1 MDKTEDF
8 LISHRKPLM
17 LILALILM
25 GGIFC
30 YTRLQ
35 TSLFPE
41 ITFPKIKVIADAGLQ
56 PVNKMMIT
64 VTKPLENAIKQVP
77 DLQVVRSTT
86 SRGSCEISAFMS
98 WSADIDLS
106 KQQIESQISKIKNEL
121 PADVNISVEK
131 MNPSILPVSGYTLES
146 HSRSPI
152 ELKQIATFT
161 VKPFLSQ
168 VSGIS
173 EIRVIGGKTKE
184 YWLVLNRE
192 KMTSL
197 SLTPDQISNTLSQ
210 TNFIK
215 SEGYLADYKMLY
227 LTVTDASVNAKD
239 QLQNL
244 VISNNRKRVIQLKDI
259 ADIQISEGIEY
270 TKINANGHEGVLI
283 AVIKQPNTNLISLS
297 NDMAQKVAALQKL
310 LPKDVTIK
318 PYYIQAD
325 FVNDSVKSVTDSVW
339 IGLLLAIIVAI
350 IFLRSLKASATIL
363 ITIPVTLGLTLI
375 VLYVIGY
382 TFNIMTLGAIAAAIG
397 LIIDD
402 AIVVVEQI
410 HRTHEEHPEQP
421 TNKLLKKAIDYLLPA
436 MVGSSLSTMV
446 IFIPFL
452 LMSGVAG
459 AYFKV
464 MTNTMIITLV
474 CSFFVTW
481 IGLPVIYLMLTR
493 NHLGHASDKKEEVHE
508 VKKQK
513 WVSFFILRPLMSI
526 IIIIGLIVVIVLIP
540 SQLQTGFLPDMD
552 EGSIVLDY
560 SSPPGTSLEETD
572 RMLREVEK
580 IIVKEPDVAAYSRR
594 TGTQMGF
601 FITEPNT
608 GDYLIQL
615 KKNREKT
622 TEEVISD
629 LRGKIAAS
637 QPVLAQRID
646 FGQVITDMLG
656 DLMSSTQPIEVKV
669 FGSDQQ
675 ILQNLSKQIAAQVT
689 AVKGTADVFDG
700 IVIAGP
706 SVSIIPNYAKLAQ
719 YNISPSSL
727 QFQAQTALEGNV
739 VGNLYETQ
747 QLVPI
752 RLVYPGNR
760 YLSINGIKNL
770 NLFLSNGKPIS
781 INDLATVELKPGDA
795 EINRQDL
802 QSMGVITARLENS
815 DLGSVIPAIQ
825 KNIAQNVNLPQGYHV
840 EYGGAY
846 AEQQQSFKELLIILI
861 TSSLLVFCVIL
872 FLFKQFRIAIL
883 ILIVAVLGIGGSF
896 LALFITKTPLNV
908 GSYTG
913 LIMIVGIIGENAIFT
928 FLQFK
933 QRAIENQSKKM
944 DKSIDEAI
952 VYSISTRLRPK
963 LMTALGAIIALTPLA
978 LGIGAGAQLHQ
989 PLAIA
994 VIGGFLAALPLLLI
1008 VLPSMMRIFYRNY
1021 DFKSSNGL
1029 NNSNS

>member
-1 MDKTEDF
+1 MKIDQTENF
-8 LISHRKPLM
+8 FISHRKPLM
-17 LILALILM
+17 LVLSLILM
-25 GGIFC
+25 VGVFC
-30 YTRLQ
+30 YTKLQ

-41 ITFPKIKVIADAGLQ
+41 ITFPKIKVIADEGLQ

-64 VTKPLENAIKQVP
+64 VTKPLEDAIKQVP
-77 DLQVVRSTT
+77 DLEVVRSTT
-86 SRGSCEISAFMS
+86 SRGSCEISAFMN
-98 WSADIDLS
+98 WSANIDLS
-106 KQQIESQISKIKNEL
+106 KEQIESQISKIRGDL

-146 HSRSPI
+146 HTRSPI

-168 VSGIS
+168 VGGVS

-192 KMTSL
+192 KMSAL
-197 SLTPDQISNTLSQ
+197 SLTPDLISNALSQ

-215 SEGYLADYKMLY
+215 SEGYLSDYKMLY
-227 LTVTDASVNAKD
+227 LTVTDATVSAKD

-270 TKINANGHEGVLI
+270 TKINANGHDGVLI

-297 NDMAQKVAALQKL
+297 TDMAEKVAALQKV
-310 LPKDVTIK
+310 LPKDVTIR

-339 IGLLLAIIVAI
+339 IGLLLAIIVAV
-350 IFLRSLKASATIL
+350 IFLRSFKASATIL
-363 ITIPVTLGLTLI
+363 ITIPVTLCLTLI

-382 TFNIMTLGAIAAAIG
+382 TFNIMTLGAVAAAIG

-410 HRTHEEHPEQP
+410 HRTHEENPREP
-421 TNKLLKKAIDYLLPA
+421 TNKLLKKAIDYLFPA

-459 AYFKV
+459 AYFTV

-493 NHLGHASDKKEEVHE
+493 DHLGHASKAKEETHT

-513 WVSFFILRPLMSI
+513 WVSFFILRPFMSI
-526 IIIIGLIVVIVLIP
+526 IIVAALIAIIVIIP
-540 SQLQTGFLPDMD
+540 SRLQTGFLPDMD
-552 EGSIVLDY
+552 EGSIVFDY

-572 RMLREVEK
+572 RILREVEK
-580 IIVKEPDVAAYSRR
+580 IIVKEPDVATYSRR

-601 FITEPNT
+601 FITEPNR

-615 KKNREKT
+615 KKDHKKT

-629 LRGKIAAS
+629 IRSKVAS
-637 QPVLAQRID
+637 TQPALVID

-656 DLMSSTQPIEVKV
+656 DLMSSTQPIEIKV

-675 ILQNLSKQIAAQVT
+675 ILNRLSKQIAAQVT

-706 SVSIIPNYAKLAQ
+706 SVSIVPNYTKLAQ
-719 YNISPSSL
+719 YNITPNSL
-727 QFQAQTALEGNV
+727 QYQAQTALEGNV
-739 VGNLYETQ
+739 VGNLFETQ
-747 QLVPI
+747 QLSPI
-752 RLVYPGNR
+752 RMVYPGNR
-760 YLSINGIKNL
+760 YLSIDGIKNL
-770 NLFLSNGKPIS
+770 NVFLANGKLIPI
-781 INDLATVELKPGDA
+781 NQLATVELKPGDA

-815 DLGSVIPAIQ
+815 DLGSVIPAIK

-861 TSSLLVFCVIL
+861 TSSLLVFGVIL
-872 FLFKQFRIAIL
+872 FLFKQFRIALL
-883 ILIVAVLGIGGSF
+883 ILVVAVLGIGGSF
-896 LALFITKTPLNV
+896 LALFITNTPLNV

-928 FLQFK
+928 FLQFRESAMEK
-933 QRAIENQSKKM
+933 TV
-944 DKSIDEAI
+944 DEAI
-952 VYSISTRLRPK
+952 VYAISTRLRPK
-963 LMTALGAIIALTPLA
+963 LMTALGAIIALMPLA

-994 VIGGFLAALPLLLI
+994 VIGGFLIALPLLLI
-1008 VLPSMMRIFYRNY
+1008 VLPSMMRILYRNY
-1021 DFKSSNGL
+1021 NFRAPDKL
-1029 NNSNS
+1029 